1 MSKKTADNTET
12 VVLSKAQ
19 IKAITEEAAR
29 VAIKEYHEEAERVAD
44 EKRDKRLYNTRLL
57 MEKYRGMVVYSQS
70 AVYNA
75 TQIDDDYD
83 FLSLMDLMKDGS
95 DNYSLTVHCIQERAA
110 TVAIIIHHI
119 NRMLEFYE
127 ARCKRSG
134 KGEIMRKY
142 EVIKKLY
149 IDENERTVQDI
160 ADEMFVDVSTVYKY
174 NRAAMQDLSALFFGY
189 ID

>member
-1 MSKKTADNTET
+1 MAKKTTDTE
-12 VVLSKAQ
+12 VVLTKEQ
-19 IKAITEEAAR
+19 LRAITEAAAQ
-29 VAIKEYHEEAERVAD
+29 VAIEKYHQEAEKVAA

-57 MEKYRGMVVYSQS
+57 MEKYRGMVEYSKS

-75 TQIDDDYD
+75 AQIEDDYE
-83 FLSLMDLMKDGS
+83 FLSLMDMMKDGS
-95 DNYSLTVHCIQERAA
+95 DNYTLTVHSIQERAA

-119 NRMLEFYE
+119 NKMLEFYKFH
-127 ARCKRSG
+127 CKRTG
-134 KGEIMRKY
+134 REEIMRKY

-149 IDENERTVQDI
+149 IDEDEKTVQDL
-160 ADEMFVDVSTVYKY
+160 ANEMFVDISTIYKY

>member
-1 MSKKTADNTET
+1 MAKKTTDTE
-12 VVLSKAQ
+12 VVLTKEQ
-19 IKAITEEAAR
+19 LRAITEAAAQ
-29 VAIKEYHEEAERVAD
+29 VAIEKYHQEAEKVAA

-57 MEKYRGMVVYSQS
+57 MEKYRGMVEYSKS

-75 TQIDDDYD
+75 AQIEDDYD
-83 FLSLMDLMKDGS
+83 FLSLMDMMKDGS
-95 DNYSLTVHCIQERAA
+95 DNYTLTVHSIQERAA
-110 TVAIIIHHI
+110 TVAIIIYHI

-127 ARCKRSG
+127 FRCKRSG

-149 IDENERTVQDI
+149 LDEDEMTVQDI
-160 ADEMFVDVSTVYKY
+160 ADEMYVDVSTVYKY

>member
-1 MSKKTADNTET
+1 MAKKNTENT
-12 VVLSKAQ
+12 IVLTKEQ
-19 IKAITEEAAR
+19 LKAITETASL
-29 VAIKEYHEEAERVAD
+29 VAIEKYRKEEERAAA

-57 MEKYRGMVVYSQS
+57 MEKYRGMVKYSES
-70 AVYNA
+70 AVYDASQVEDN
-75 TQIDDDYD
+75 YD
-83 FLSLMDLMKDGS
+83 FISLMDMMRDGS
-95 DNYSLTVHCIQERAA
+95 DNYTLTVHSIQERAA
-110 TVAIIIHHI
+110 TVAIIIYHI

-127 ARCKRSG
+127 CRCKRSG

-149 IDENERTVQDI
+149 LDEDEMTVQDI

>member
-1 MSKKTADNTET
+1 MAKKNTENT
-12 VVLSKAQ
+12 IVLTKEQ
-19 IKAITEEAAR
+19 LKAITETASL
-29 VAIKEYHEEAERVAD
+29 VAIEKYRKEEDRAAA

-57 MEKYRGMVVYSQS
+57 MEKYRGMVKYSES
-70 AVYNA
+70 AVYDASQVEDN
-75 TQIDDDYD
+75 YD
-83 FLSLMDLMKDGS
+83 FISLMDMMRDGS
-95 DNYSLTVHCIQERAA
+95 DNYTLTVHSIQERAA
-110 TVAIIIHHI
+110 TVAIIIYHI

-127 ARCKRSG
+127 CRCKRSG

-149 IDENERTVQDI
+149 LDEDEMTVQDI

>member
-1 MSKKTADNTET
+1 MAKKNAENT
-12 VVLSKAQ
+12 VVLTKEQ
-19 IKAITEEAAR
+19 LKAITETASL
-29 VAIKEYHEEAERVAD
+29 VAIEKYRKEEERAAA

-57 MEKYRGMVVYSQS
+57 MEKYRGMVKYSES
-70 AVYNA
+70 AVYDA
-75 TQIDDDYD
+75 SQIEDNYD

-95 DNYSLTVHCIQERAA
+95 DNYTLTVHSIQERAA
-110 TVAIIIHHI
+110 TVAIIIYHI

-127 ARCKRSG
+127 FRCKRSG

-149 IDENERTVQDI
+149 LDEDEMTVQDI
-160 ADEMFVDVSTVYKY
+160 ADEMYVDVSTVYKY